1 MDRRRSADRIIMAL
15 RIIAVL
21 SFVLLA
27 MIAAAAGAY
36 LADGDRQENRF
47 SVGNNKL
54 IIDETY
60 EIVEPGSKTVKK
72 PQAENT
78 GKGDCY
84 VRGRVILSDSRAEEY
99 LEYYMGES
107 SGMNTTDWKIGEDG
121 WFYYQ
126 NILKTGEKTSPV
138 FTHIQLQENIP
149 DMLKDFTIDVLF
161 ESVQSEGFADAHE
174 AFIAAAGE

>member
-1 MDRRRSADRIIMAL
+1 
-15 RIIAVL
+15 
-21 SFVLLA
+21 
-27 MIAAAAGAY
+27 
-36 LADGDRQENRF
+36 
-47 SVGNNKL
+47 
-54 IIDETY
+54 
-60 EIVEPGSKTVKK
+60 
-72 PQAENT
+72 
-78 GKGDCY
+78 
-84 VRGRVILSDSRAEEY
+84 
-99 LEYYMGES
+99 MGES